1 MWDGVMGE
9 RERGWGSSGPMT
21 CGGVRSPESSP
32 RRVCCSHAAR
42 MCVQLRFLVVPQRTA
57 NPQIVPISV
66 KKTEFSDHNYCC
78 AGIFWPTHQVSM
90 ARCICPKL
98 ILRTGARNP
107 CFSTRNPCDHP
118 HCHASADM
126 PPPPRDVNM
135 VCPTTASNVYSL
147 CVWATQR
154 ARYEVRAACGALSR
168 VYRRGV
174 DFEPSCTGMWCAN
187 ECRSEHHAPI
197 SHGEISCRTRISWK
211 IRLVENWLDVLGRR
225 QYLGVVLVRCPSG
238 SPPFA
243 C

>member
-1 MWDGVMGE
+1 MVPSFPPFPFPSPSPFPLFFPFPLLPLPA
-9 RERGWGSSGPMT
+9 RGAFLGLSHPT
-21 CGGVRSPESSP
+21 CRNWADS
-32 RRVCCSHAAR
+32 
-42 MCVQLRFLVVPQRTA
+42 QRTA

-135 VCPTTASNVYSL
+135 ACPTTASNVYSL

-187 ECRSEHHAPI
+187 ECRSEHNAPI
-197 SHGEISCRTRISWK
+197 SHGEISCRTHISWNATC
-211 IRLVENWLDVLGRR
+211 RELAGCFR
-225 QYLGVVLVRCPSG
+225 QASIFGCRFSTLP
-238 SPPFA
+238 
-243 C
+243 

>member
-1 MWDGVMGE
+1 M
-9 RERGWGSSGPMT
+9 
-21 CGGVRSPESSP
+21 
-32 RRVCCSHAAR
+32 
-42 MCVQLRFLVVPQRTA
+42 
-57 NPQIVPISV
+57 

-90 ARCICPKL
+90 AWCICPEL

-197 SHGEISCRTRISWK
+197 SHGASTALATR
-211 IRLVENWLDVLGRR
+211 RAGMNGGNNGMD
-225 QYLGVVLVRCPSG
+225 
-238 SPPFA
+238 SPNTSV
-243 C
+243 